1 MDEFN
6 SAKITKAPLRVNYEL
21 TVMHD
26 QKDMYLLDPEDGV
39 TLDRSPDLA
48 PAKLNF
54 KVFKDAV
61 LDIQE
66 GDLVNFKVNGELVFV
81 GYIFEKKR
89 SKDNFIEVTAYDQ
102 CRYLKSE
109 GYYVFDGKKTASEL
123 IKALAEDLAIKLGD
137 ISPTVYKIKYIYDG
151 KTYQDIILD
160 MLKQTNIYSPKIPVM
175 EPLKKPTDS
184 NFTAP
189 NGTYYEQNDIK
200 YLTDHGYKQEDAL
213 AELAKSP
220 KYKVKTWDATK
231 DSKLK
236 PVKKETDSDKVAP
249 NGSYYEKND
258 IKYLTDHGYTEDAA
272 IAELAKSDK
281 YKKQDEEM
289 KERKPVFLA
298 YDDKGL
304 LVVKELNDMITDILI
319 DSSQVGDYEYT
330 SSIEDTFTQV
340 LVVREAK
347 ATENGEETKKFW
359 RTGAAYAKNETQKWG
374 VLQKVYKPDDKKTNA
389 IEYAKTM
396 LDGLARKTHTL
407 RLKDCLGHIEIRP
420 GSGIW
425 LNFNIGDQII
435 NELVYVQAV
444 THHFNNNKH
453 LMDLDIIYFDKQQPE
468 ITVEDRGDE
477 EIRKRIQAMNK
488 KSGGTSKGTGTTGNA
503 TNAAVKAGFD
513 SIEGTTSP
521 YGSVGCVDR
530 ATAGGSYFNSDL
542 ADAYNQGI
550 KDVPGLKTFMSGRGY
565 AIESFNGAANPG
577 DILIYD
583 GDEHV
588 VIADGAGGCVGNS
601 SSQGYVIHYSDV
613 NYAYGNGVPPTHI
626 IRTGVK

>member
-1 MDEFN
+1 MDGSHSE
-6 SAKITKAPLRVNYEL
+6 KVTHAPLRVRYEL
-21 TVMHD
+21 LVMHD
-26 QKDMYLLDPEDGV
+26 RKDMYLLDPQDGV

-48 PAKLNF
+48 PAKLSF
-54 KVFKDAV
+54 KVFKDKI
-61 LDIQE
+61 LNIEE
-66 GDLVNFKVNGELVFV
+66 GDLVNLKVNGELVFV

-109 GYYVFDGKKTASEL
+109 GYYVFDGTKTASEL
-123 IKALAEDLAIKLGD
+123 IKALAADLAIKLGD

-151 KTYQDIILD
+151 KTYQDIFLD

-175 EPLKKPTDS
+175 KPLKKSTDS

-220 KYKVKTWDATK
+220 KYKVKTWDATQNAK
-231 DSKLK
+231 MAPPKRA
-236 PVKKETDSDKVAP
+236 TDSDKLAP
-249 NGSYYEKND
+249 NGTYYEKND
-258 IKYLTDHGYTEDAA
+258 IKYLTDHGYTEEAE
-272 IAELAKSDK
+272 IAELSKSDK
-281 YKKQDEEM
+281 YKAKESEM

-319 DSSQVGDYEYT
+319 DSTQVGDYEYT
-330 SSIEDTFTQV
+330 SSIENTFTQV

-347 ATENGEETKKFW
+347 ATENGQETKKFW

-374 VLQKVYKPDDKKTNA
+374 VLQKVFKPDDKKTNA
-389 IEYAKTM
+389 IEYAKNL
-396 LDGLARKTHTL
+396 LDSLARKTHTL
-407 RLKDCLGHIEIRP
+407 RLKDCLGHTEIRP

-444 THHFNNNKH
+444 THKFNNNKH
-453 LMDLDIIYFDKQQPE
+453 LMDMDIIYFDKQQPE

-488 KSGGTSKGTGTTGNA
+488 KSGGTSKGSGASGNA
-503 TNAAVKAGFD
+503 TNAGVQAGFD
-513 SIEGTTSP
+513 SIVGTTSA
-521 YGSVGCVDR
+521 YGDVGCVDR
-530 ATAGGSYFNSDL
+530 ATAGGSYYNKDL

-565 AIESFNGAANPG
+565 AIESYTGTANPG

-601 SSQGYVIHYSDV
+601 TKAGSVIRYSDV
-613 NYAYGNGVPPTHI
+613 NYAYHNGTAPTHI

>member
-1 MDEFN
+1 MDGSHSE
-6 SAKITKAPLRVNYEL
+6 KITHAPLRVRYEL
-21 TVMHD
+21 IVMHD
-26 QKDMYLLDPEDGV
+26 RKDMYLLDPQDGV

-48 PAKLNF
+48 PAKLTF
-54 KVFKDAV
+54 KVFKDKV

-66 GDLVNFKVNGELVFV
+66 GDLVNLKVNGELVFV

-109 GYYVFDGKKTASEL
+109 GYYVFDGTKTASEL
-123 IKALAEDLAIKLGD
+123 IKALAADLAIKLGD

-151 KTYQDIILD
+151 KTYQDIFLD
-160 MLKQTNIYSPKIPVM
+160 MLKQTNIFSPKIPVM
-175 EPLKKPTDS
+175 KPLKKSTDS

-200 YLTDHGYKQEDAL
+200 YLTDHGY
-213 AELAKSP
+213 
-220 KYKVKTWDATK
+220 
-231 DSKLK
+231 
-236 PVKKETDSDKVAP
+236 
-249 NGSYYEKND
+249 
-258 IKYLTDHGYTEDAA
+258 TEEAA
-272 IAELAKSDK
+272 IAELSKSDK
-281 YKKQDEEM
+281 YKAKESEM

-304 LVVKELNDMITDILI
+304 LVVKELNDMITDVLI
-319 DSSQVGDYEYT
+319 DATQVGDYEYT

-347 ATENGEETKKFW
+347 ATENGQETKKFW

-374 VLQKVYKPDDKKTNA
+374 VLQKVFKPDDKKTNA
-389 IEYAKTM
+389 IEYAKNL
-396 LDGLARKTHTL
+396 LDTLARKTHTL
-407 RLKDCLGHIEIRP
+407 RLKDCLGHTEIRP

-444 THHFNNNKH
+444 THKFNNNKH
-453 LMDLDIIYFDKQQPE
+453 LMDMDIIYFDKQQPE

-488 KSGGTSKGTGTTGNA
+488 KSGGTSKGTGKAGNA
-503 TNAAVKAGFD
+503 TNAGVQAGFD
-513 SIEGTTSP
+513 SITGTTSA
-521 YGSVGCVDR
+521 YGDVGCVDR
-530 ATAGGSYFNSDL
+530 ATAGGSYYNSDL

-550 KDVPGLKTFMSGRGY
+550 KDVPGLKTFMNGRGY
-565 AIESFNGAANPG
+565 AIESYTGAANPG

-601 SSQGYVIHYSDV
+601 TKAGSVIRYSDV
-613 NYAYGNGVPPTHI
+613 NYAYYNGVAPTHI